1 MAITHAI
8 VYSNVWEDPELNR
21 LSLHVKPTD
30 SVLSITSGGCN
41 SLNLLLEGPERVVS
55 IDLNPAQLAL
65 LELKIAAIKELSHE
79 DFLEL
84 LGAEF
89 FGERRK
95 YHPEHRLTLYDRVA
109 RHMSAEAR
117 EFFERNPQLI
127 TSGLVMCGRVERF
140 FTLYRKAHSLL
151 YAFDPVQKLFFCNSV
166 EEQRRVYDAIPMGRW
181 RFLNWVVLNRTILSL
196 VKGAHSFR
204 FVDEKEFD
212 KNLNRK
218 VDRAMRALDNRGNW
232 FFQLVLLGKFLSRD
246 SMPPYMLAKNFDA
259 LKANIGRIEVYR
271 GVLTDV
277 LRKYG
282 PESFDKFNLSNI
294 TEWMEEEVFNG
305 VMREVISLARP
316 GARFN
321 LRYTLARARALDA
334 ENSRVMIPEPELAA
348 RLHAQDRSFMYE
360 SFHVYRV
367 EKEPA
372 KRES

>member
-1 MAITHAI
+1 MAITNAI

-21 LSLHVKPTD
+21 LSLHVKPSD

-41 SLNLLLEGPERVVS
+41 SLNLLVEGPARVVS

-65 LELKIAAIKELSHE
+65 LELKIAAIRELTHE

-84 LGAEF
+84 IGAEF
-89 FGERRK
+89 FGERK
-95 YHPEHRLTLYDRVA
+95 KFHPDYRLGLYDRVA
-109 RHMSAEAR
+109 HHLSPSAR
-117 EFFERNPQLI
+117 EFWDRNPQLI
-127 TSGLVMCGRVERF
+127 TSGIVMCGRVERF

-151 YAFDPVQKLFFCNSV
+151 YALDPVQKLFFCGSV
-166 EEQRRVYDAIPMGRW
+166 EEQRRVYDSLPMGRW
-181 RFLNWVVLNRTILSL
+181 RFLNWVVLNRTILSA

-218 VDRAMRALDNRGNW
+218 VDRAMRTLDNRGNW
-232 FFQLVLLGKFLSRD
+232 FFQLVLLGKFLSRE
-246 SMPPYMLAKNFDA
+246 SVPPYMLEANFSK
-259 LKANIGRIEVYR
+259 LKENIDRIEVFR

-277 LRKYG
+277 LKKYG

-305 VMREVISLARP
+305 VMREVIALARP

-321 LRYTLARARALDA
+321 LRYTLARARNLDEA
-334 ENSRVMIPEPELAA
+334 NSRVMIPEPDLAA

-360 SFHVYRV
+360 SFHVYRI
-367 EKEPA
+367 EKGVA
-372 KRES
+372 SN